1 MAVEGEVGAARITFG
16 AATGEQ
22 AGGVE
27 DLEVVREQVGWDR
40 EGGPQ
45 LGRGPVNLTPDE
57 VRAMLASTD
66 EDITIGFDRVP
77 AATFDPATGTAT
89 LADQATLGWLRATC
103 S

>member
-45 LGRGPVNLTPDE
+45 LGRGPVADGEQVDDAQACDVGEGAMKSGPSLQNLCLLS
-57 VRAMLASTD
+57 VH
-66 EDITIGFDRVP
+66 
-77 AATFDPATGTAT
+77 
-89 LADQATLGWLRATC
+89 
-103 S
+103 